1 MLTDLLKVLP
11 QYLLPQHLL
20 SGIAYRITRC
30 RNPLLK
36 NSLIRAF
43 IRHYRV
49 DMGEAV
55 LPRPED
61 YAHFNAFFTRALR
74 PGTRPL
80 PDAATAFV
88 SPVDGCVSQIG
99 AIEEDT
105 VVQAKGRRYSVK
117 SLLGGESGV
126 SDAFRD
132 GAFAT
137 LYLSPR
143 DYHRMH
149 MPFEGELRTMIYL
162 PGRLFAV
169 NPSTVRV
176 VDRLFARNERVVC
189 LFDTA
194 CGPLAIIFVG
204 AMFVGSMETVWA
216 GQITPTRLRAPR
228 REGYPAGQYRFR
240 RGEEI
245 GRFNMGSTVIVL
257 MARGRLRWL
266 PEWQPGS
273 LLHHGMVLGTVV

>member
-1 MLTDLLKVLP
+1 MSPDLLKVLP

-43 IRHYRV
+43 IRHYQV

-55 LPRPED
+55 LPQPED

-80 PDAATAFV
+80 PDAAAAFV
-88 SPVDGCVSQIG
+88 SPVDGCISQIG

-117 SLLGGESGV
+117 SLLGGDSGV
-126 SDAFRD
+126 SDAFHD
-132 GAFAT
+132 GVFAT

-143 DYHRMH
+143 DYHRIH
-149 MPFEGELRTMIYL
+149 MPLEGELRTMIYL

-176 VDRLFARNERVVC
+176 VDQLFARNERVVC

-194 CGPLAIIFVG
+194 CGPLAVIFVG

-257 MARGRLRWL
+257 MARGRVRWL